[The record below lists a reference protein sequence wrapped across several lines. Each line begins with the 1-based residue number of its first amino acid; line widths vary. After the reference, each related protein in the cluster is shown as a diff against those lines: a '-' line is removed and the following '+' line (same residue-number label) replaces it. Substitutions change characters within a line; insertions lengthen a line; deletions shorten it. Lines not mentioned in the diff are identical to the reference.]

1 VVVKSFR
8 PASGAPLQ
16 RPPIR
21 LNPAL
26 IRRLN
31 VARVFHAL
39 RLAGG
44 ATQGELVE
52 STGLDP
58 ATVSAVV
65 RRLRDDG
72 WVRAE
77 PVRSVGRSGRPP
89 TRLTID
95 PEAGLLVGALLE
107 PDRVRLVAA
116 TLAGEPRAHW
126 QGAAGA
132 TPDAA
137 VAALQAG
144 IDALL
149 AGLAAPWSQVHAVGV
164 GVPALMAHDGRVAF
178 GPNLGWRDVPLR
190 DRLGRDWSV
199 PVAVDNDTKAA
210 ALAEKLFGAARDAHD
225 FVVVAG
231 HSGIGGALYL
241 GRRLQRGAGGFAGE
255 IGHVTVV
262 RGGRPCG
269 CGDHGCLEAYL
280 SEQAVVAQLR
290 ERGSAAAGYEGAAAA
305 AAAGDPV
312 ALALLDELGTMLGR
326 VLADVVDL
334 LDPER
339 VVLTGAL
346 THVAPFL
353 LPALEQALARPALA
367 AVRGRCSIVTSPL
380 GPDAVA
386 MGGVALAMDALLSL
400 PAWWADE
407 DTTGGGDRG
416 WW

>member
-1 VVVKSFR
+1 
-8 PASGAPLQ
+8 LQ

-72 WVRAE
+72 WVRAATA
-77 PVRSVGRSGRPP
+77 PIAGRSGRPP

-95 PEAGLLVGALLE
+95 RDAGLLVGALLE
-107 PDRVRLVAA
+107 PDRVRLLAA
-116 TLAGEPRAHW
+116 TLAGEPRGGW
-126 QGAAGA
+126 QGPTGA
-132 TPDAA
+132 TPEAA
-137 VAALQAG
+137 VDAMQAG
-144 IDALL
+144 IGALL
-149 AGLAAPWSQVHAVGV
+149 ASIAVPWSQVRALGV

-178 GPNLGWRDVPLR
+178 GPNLGWRDVPLG
-190 DRLGRDWSV
+190 DRLARAWSV
-199 PVAVDNDTKAA
+199 PVAVDNDSKAA

-255 IGHVTVV
+255 IGHVTAVSA
-262 RGGRPCG
+262 GRLCG
-269 CGDHGCLEAYL
+269 CGDRGCLEAYL
-280 SEQAVVAQLR
+280 SEQAVVAQLQ
-290 ERGSAAAGYEGAAAA
+290 ERGVDVVGYEGAAAA
-305 AAAGDPV
+305 AVAGDPV
-312 ALALLDELGTMLGR
+312 ALALLDELGVLLGR
-326 VLADVVDL
+326 VLADVADL

-353 LPALEQALARPALA
+353 LPAVERALASPALA
-367 AVRGRCSIVTSPL
+367 AVRGRCAVVASPL

-386 MGGVALAMDALLSL
+386 MGGVALAMDAVLSL

-407 DTTGGGDRG
+407 DPAVVTQTAEGRGRG